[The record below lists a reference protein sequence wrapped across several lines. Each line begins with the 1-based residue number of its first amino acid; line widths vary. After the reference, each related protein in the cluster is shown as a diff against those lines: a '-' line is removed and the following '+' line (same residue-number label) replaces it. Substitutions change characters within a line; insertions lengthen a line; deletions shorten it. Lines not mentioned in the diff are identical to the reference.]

1 MPILIVYLAVLLVMS
16 IVTLILFAVDKKRA
30 QRGASGAERLPERT
44 LLLAMSFGGAA
55 GGLIGMYALRHK
67 TDKRGKFHF
76 LLSVWTA
83 VVLQLGVLVFLIIFA
98 AGGIK

>member
-55 GGLIGMYALRHK
+55 GG
-67 TDKRGKFHF
+67 GK
-76 LLSVWTA
+76 SYGRITVTTA
-83 VVLQLGVLVFLIIFA
+83 
-98 AGGIK
+98 